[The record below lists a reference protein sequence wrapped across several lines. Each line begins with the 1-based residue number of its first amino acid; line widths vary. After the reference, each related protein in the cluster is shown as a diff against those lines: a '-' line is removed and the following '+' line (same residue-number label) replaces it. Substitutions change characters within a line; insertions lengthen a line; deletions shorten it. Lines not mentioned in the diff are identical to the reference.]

1 MAQPF
6 VGEIKMFAGNFAPVN
21 YAFCNGKLLPISEY
35 EALYALL
42 GTTYGG
48 DGVTTFGLPD
58 LQGRV
63 PVHQGTLSGGGLTY
77 VMGQIAGV
85 ETVTVT
91 SQTYPTHNHTVSVST
106 TAATLAGPG
115 SNMPGAGA
123 TMAVYTNSP
132 PNSALAAAAIS
143 PAPGSGT
150 PHNNLQP
157 YVCLSFIIALFGV
170 FPSRN

>member
-1 MAQPF
+1 MAQPYL
-6 VGEIKMFAGNFAPVN
+6 GEIKMFAGNFPPRG
-21 YAFCNGKLLPISEY
+21 YALCRGQLLSIAEY

-48 DGVTTFGLPD
+48 DGVNTFGLPD

-63 PVHQGTLSGGGLTY
+63 PVHQGTLSGSGSTY

-85 ETVTVT
+85 ESVTVI

-106 TAATLAGPG
+106 AAATLPGPG

-123 TMAVYTNSP
+123 TMAVYSNSA

-143 PAPGSGT
+143 PAPGSGL

-157 YVCLSFIIALFGV
+157 YVCLSFIIALEGV